1 MNPDS
6 AKNATVTAPL
16 AAVNLG
22 VSEQSDVEHRMATS
36 PLQSTGGVLGS
47 REGGTTPATRMAIP
61 AATGAMNRKT
71 LPHQNRSRSQPP
83 TIGPS
88 AIPTPVVAPHIPIAR
103 ALDVVGERWS
113 LRSRRRLPE
122 PSTSSLSV
130 AGSSNPS
137 S

>member
-71 LPHQNRSRSQPP
+71 LPHQNRARSQPP
-83 TIGPS
+83 TS
-88 AIPTPVVAPHIPIAR
+88 
-103 ALDVVGERWS
+103 
-113 LRSRRRLPE
+113 RSPE
-122 PSTSSLSV
+122 PWMWSGNGGV
-130 AGSSNPS
+130 CAHAAGCPNRLRAH
-137 S
+137 